1 MRGISLADAGYGC
14 GGMMRVLTGLTRV
27 GLVFY
32 HQGFKN
38 PLEASRELRRI
49 QTAGQNA
56 MIVAVGRQNDAP
68 SNFATLIGTSNGW
81 TWVYANH
88 GWGGDFREL
97 DSAEGD
103 GPPVIKHKVSLPKWE
118 NTIYYVVPGTPGN
131 SPGFG
136 EGPFSEHDPV
146 RQLPGFLPLPPV
158 CGS

>member
-1 MRGISLADAGYGC
+1 MRGISLADANYGC
-14 GGMMRVLTGLTRV
+14 GGIMKVLTGLTRF

-49 QTAGQNA
+49 QANGQNA
-56 MIVAVGRQNDAP
+56 IIVAVGRKEDAP

-88 GWGGDFREL
+88 GWGGSFRQL
-97 DSAEGD
+97 DSVD

-136 EGPFSEHDPV
+136 EGPFSKGDPV
-146 RQLPGFLPLPPV
+146 CQLPGFLPLPTV
-158 CGS
+158 GGS